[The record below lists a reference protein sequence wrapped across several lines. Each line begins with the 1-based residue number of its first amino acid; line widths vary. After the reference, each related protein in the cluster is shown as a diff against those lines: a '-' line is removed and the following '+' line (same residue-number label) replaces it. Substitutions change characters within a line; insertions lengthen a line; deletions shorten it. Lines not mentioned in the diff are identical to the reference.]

1 VALPI
6 ESIDDLRAHVAL
18 ATRVELSTIPPY
30 LYAMYSIKDQRS
42 EAARLI
48 AAIVVE
54 EMLHVCLTT
63 NLLLALGGE
72 PDFGSAVQP
81 SYPGLVTHRKPDL
94 ALELRACSL
103 ALVRDTFMAIERPQ
117 PADAIPEDDDFET
130 LGQFYAAL
138 EQAIDDLG
146 AKTDLFGDHQPQR
159 QLAKATYYD
168 PVEFDAEDSGG
179 LLLIHNRDTAR
190 SALDIVVHQG
200 EGVAHERW
208 ADPAHLELTH
218 YYKLELLASGT
229 VPIGDVW
236 PALDNPRT
244 AELPVELQGVSN
256 LVNSFYQLTL
266 LTMADLFSGA
276 GDQDAGISDLYDLM
290 THCLAP
296 TARYLVA
303 QPTGGG
309 RTSGPTF
316 EYIVFGDD
324 PRRETARLAKAVATA
339 HPDLVDVAAHVSGW

>member
-1 VALPI
+1 MPI
-6 ESIDDLRAHVAL
+6 ESIDDLRTHVAL

-72 PDFGSAVQP
+72 PDFGSDAQP

-94 ALELRACSL
+94 PLELRACSL
-103 ALVRDTFMAIERPQ
+103 DLVRDTFMAIERPQ

-138 EQAIDDLG
+138 EEALDDLG

-179 LLLIHNRDTAR
+179 LLLIHDRDTAR

-200 EGVAHERW
+200 EGVAHDRW

-229 VPIGDVW
+229 VPIGEVW
-236 PALDNPRT
+236 PAVDNPRT
-244 AELPVELQGVSN
+244 ADLPVELQGVSN

-266 LTMADLFSGA
+266 LTMADLFSGTC
-276 GDQDAGISDLYDLM
+276 DQDAGIGHLYDLM

-296 TARYLVA
+296 CARYLVA
-303 QPTGGG
+303 QPAGGG

-316 EYIVFGDD
+316 EHVVFGDN
-324 PRRETARLAKAVATA
+324 PRRETARLAKIVAAT
-339 HPDLVDVAAHVSGW
+339 HPDLVDVATHVSRW